1 MSRQGTSFNE
11 TAQGHKQPE
20 KRQTVPASTRGAA
33 PDPLGVS
40 LLLETSQKTP
50 NNTKIF
56 DLLNR
61 GASMEQTNAQGAT
74 PLIVAVRNGHESL
87 ADMFIQ
93 RGANVDATDHEGN
106 TPLILAVI
114 AGSVKNVRDLTDK
127 GARIDHFNNLDRSAL
142 MWAAALGRR
151 EIAQILMRKGAELHL
166 KNNAGETA
174 YDIAK
179 QSDNHSLAAVLKAGV
194 EQQKTP
200 AVTRPSSAMTRAV
213 QYKELM
219 GKT

>member
-1 MSRQGTSFNE
+1 MSRQGTDFNE

-20 KRQTVPASTRGAA
+20 KRPTVPASTRGTA

-56 DLLNR
+56 DLLGR
-61 GASMEQTNAQGAT
+61 GASMEETNAQGAT

-93 RGANVDATDHEGN
+93 RGAHVDATDHEGN

-127 GARIDHFNNLDRSAL
+127 GAKLDHFNNLDRSAL

-151 EIAQILMRKGAELHL
+151 EIAQILMRKGAELHV
-166 KNNAGETA
+166 KNNAGQTA

-179 QSDNHSLAAVLKAGV
+179 ESSNHSLAAILKAGV
-194 EQQKTP
+194 EQQKSP
-200 AVTRPSSAMTRAV
+200 IVTRPSTAMTRAV
-213 QYKELM
+213 QYKELL
-219 GKT
+219 GKV